1 MKKFIS
7 TCRQKK
13 ISLQIQ
19 FRKLVQKIASWLEV
33 QEEKEE
39 ESLVQAQARVWV
51 DVLQKQYTREQ
62 QNEILTLAGK
72 ILIERREQEI
82 ADTFKDLTNLK
93 NTNAE
98 LCNLKLI

>member
-19 FRKLVQKIASWLEV
+19 FRKLVQQVAAWLEV
-33 QEEKEE
+33 QEEKEV
-39 ESLVQAQARVWV
+39 SLVEAQAKVWI

-72 ILIERREQEI
+72 MLIERREQEI
-82 ADTFKDLTNLK
+82 VDTFRDLTNLK
-93 NTNAE
+93 NTNAK
-98 LCNLKLI
+98 LCNLRLI

>member
-19 FRKLVQKIASWLEV
+19 FRKLVQQVATWLEV
-33 QEEKEE
+33 QEEKEV
-39 ESLVQAQARVWV
+39 SLVEAQAKVWI

-72 ILIERREQEI
+72 MLIERREQEI
-82 ADTFKDLTNLK
+82 VDTFKDLTNLK

-98 LCNLKLI
+98 LCNLKLT

>member
-7 TCRQKK
+7 TCRQRK

-19 FRKLVQKIASWLEV
+19 FRKLVQKVAAWLEV
-33 QEEKEE
+33 QEEKKV
-39 ESLVQAQARVWV
+39 SLVEAQATVWV

>member
-13 ISLQIQ
+13 ISLQIR
-19 FRKLVQKIASWLEV
+19 FRKLVQKVATWLEV
-33 QEEKEE
+33 QEEKEV
-39 ESLVQAQARVWV
+39 SLVEAQAKVWI

-72 ILIERREQEI
+72 MLIERREQEI
-82 ADTFKDLTNLK
+82 VDTFKDLTNLK

>member
-7 TCRQKK
+7 TCRQRK

-19 FRKLVQKIASWLEV
+19 FRKLVQQVATWLEV
-33 QEEKEE
+33 QEEKEV
-39 ESLVQAQARVWV
+39 SLVEAQAKVWV

-72 ILIERREQEI
+72 MLIERREQEI
-82 ADTFKDLTNLK
+82 VDTFKDLTNLK

>member
-19 FRKLVQKIASWLEV
+19 FRKLVQQVAAWLEV
-33 QEEKEE
+33 QEEKEV
-39 ESLVQAQARVWV
+39 SLVETQATVWI

-72 ILIERREQEI
+72 MLIERREQEI
-82 ADTFKDLTNLK
+82 ADTFRDLTNLK

-98 LCNLKLI
+98 LCNLRLI